1 MNAKYGSASINGMM
15 TRWPLGKIRD
25 PAAELSLCALP
36 FSMITSK
43 RRDIDREFRLEQQP
57 VGSMRRNR
65 EIANVATRS
74 FAMLR
79 AKTYQFPW

>member
-1 MNAKYGSASINGMM
+1 
-15 TRWPLGKIRD
+15 
-25 PAAELSLCALP
+25 
-36 FSMITSK
+36 MITSK